1 MPLPPAAP
9 KIYHITN
16 VDNLPSIIGEG
27 GLRPDS
33 LLIAS
38 RASPAK
44 IGMTAIKR
52 RRLGLPLPCHAGDR
66 VADYVPFYFCPRSV
80 MLYLIHRGNHP
91 ELTYQG
97 GQVPIVHLEAE
108 LGATVAWADRKGSRW
123 AFSLSNA
130 GAYYT
135 QFRKNLAELSEINW
149 PAVAATDFKP
159 SDIKEGKQA
168 EFLLHGA
175 FPWPLVSRIGVY
187 SQEIALRAHAALDTG
202 AHRPAIQVR
211 KDCYF

>member
-1 MPLPPAAP
+1 MPLPAPAA

-91 ELTYQG
+91 ELTYKG
-97 GQVPIVHLEAE
+97 GQAPIVHLEAD
-108 LGATVAWADRKGSRW
+108 LGATVAWADQNARRW

-135 QFRKNLAELSEINW
+135 QFRSNLAELSEINW

-159 SDIKEGKQA
+159 SDI
-168 EFLLHGA
+168 
-175 FPWPLVSRIGVY
+175 
-187 SQEIALRAHAALDTG
+187 
-202 AHRPAIQVR
+202 
-211 KDCYF
+211 